1 MVEPPCKVIQRRFLL
16 KHTTFQVWSKQPKSS
31 LERVSK
37 EGMFVQMTPN
47 SPLRFISLAF
57 FVGGHPAHLPMENI
71 TGYRS
76 HSDYSQS
83 ISTMHIPS
91 PQTLPLSRSGVP
103 SFGFC
108 SLPVLRRWEQSLCIQ
123 VPSSKLSSVGPAVP
137 KATKPSEGRC
147 PHVAL

>member
-1 MVEPPCKVIQRRFLL
+1 MIQRFLL

-57 FVGGHPAHLPMENI
+57 EGGHPAHLPMEHI

-76 HSDYSQS
+76 HSDHSQS
-83 ISTMHIPS
+83 ISIMHIPS
-91 PQTLPLSRSGVP
+91 PQTLPPSRSGVP
-103 SFGFC
+103 SFGLC
-108 SLPVLRRWEQSLCIQ
+108 SLPVLRRWEQSLCIRVQ
-123 VPSSKLSSVGPAVP
+123 SSKVSSLGPGAP
-137 KATKPSEGRC
+137 KATKSEGRC